1 MNLKTF
7 NIICILIAGVIF
19 KGCGVYSLSG
29 IAIDYSKI
37 QTISIENFYDESAG
51 GPPNLAQRF
60 SEQLRDYY
68 QQNTQLDLSDL
79 DGHLQLQG
87 SISDYR
93 LTPVAP
99 TASDNPNMPDI
110 AQAQRLTIT
119 VAVSYTNI
127 VEPEQSFENRRFS
140 FYSDYNPDTQQLS
153 QVENDLIET
162 IFTQIVYDIF
172 NATVANW

>member
-1 MNLKTF
+1 LKIYK
-7 NIICILIAGVIF
+7 IIFVLIAALVA

-68 QQNTQLDLSDL
+68 QQNTRLDLNDM

-99 TASDNPNMPDI
+99 TASADPNMPDV
-110 AQAQRLTIT
+110 AQAQRLTIS
-119 VAVSYTNI
+119 VSVNYTNT

-153 QVENDLIET
+153 QIENDLIET
-162 IFTQIVYDIF
+162 IFTQIVFDIF

>member
-1 MNLKTF
+1 MKTF
-7 NIICILIAGVIF
+7 NILFLLIAGFIVQS
-19 KGCGVYSLSG
+19 CGVYSLSG

-37 QTISIENFYDESAG
+37 QSITIENFYDESAG

-68 QQNTQLDLSDL
+68 QQNTQLDLLDT
-79 DGHLQLQG
+79 DGHLHLQG
-87 SISDYR
+87 SVSDYR
-93 LTPVAP
+93 LTPVAAM
-99 TASDNPNMPDI
+99 ASGSDTQPDR
-110 AQAQRLTIT
+110 AQSQRLTIT
-119 VAVSYTNI
+119 IAVTYINNI
-127 VEPEQSFENRRFS
+127 EPETSFENRRFS
-140 FYSDYNPDTQQLS
+140 FYSDYNAETQQLT